1 MCIYLYMGMYRAVYS
16 VAGQAVELAQLCE
29 CVSVCSTVFACFLI
43 TPVFALVCIVF
54 K

>member
-1 MCIYLYMGMYRAVYS
+1 MWCSRV
-16 VAGQAVELAQLCE
+16 VVEVAQLCE
-29 CVSVCSTVFACFLI
+29 CVLCVVYSMVFACFLI